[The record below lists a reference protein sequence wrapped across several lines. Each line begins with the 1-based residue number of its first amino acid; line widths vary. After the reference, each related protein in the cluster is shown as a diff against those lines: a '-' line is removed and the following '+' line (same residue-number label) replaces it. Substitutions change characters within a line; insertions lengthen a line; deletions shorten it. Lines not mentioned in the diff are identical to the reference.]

1 MVVGVNAWRI
11 QRLLPT
17 PGASATIPDLHLG
30 IGNMG
35 EGGGDI
41 PVPGAA
47 TAVPSDRSARPD
59 VFISYASPDIA
70 VADAVCAALEREAVN
85 CWIAPRDVLPGD
97 FYADSIVRAIDASR
111 AIIIVLSQSAVV
123 SPHVLREVERATS
136 KRHPVL
142 TLRID
147 QVPLPAALEY
157 FLNTS
162 QWLDV
167 SSEGLASALPRLLTA
182 VRRVIAGA
190 PADHASTGALAAA
203 PDVRG
208 PAHKAASQPVN
219 RVTLTLA
226 ALVLLA
232 IVLFVADRFWLSARR
247 PEPVPA
253 TATMTSSTPASVAA
267 IPAVSDKSIAVLPFV
282 DMSEKK
288 DQEYFSDGLSE
299 ELIDLLA
306 HSADLKVIARTS
318 SFQFKGKNEDMRTIG
333 QRLGV
338 SNLLEGS
345 VRTSGKTVR
354 VTAQLIRVSDGSH
367 RWSQSY
373 DRDMRDI
380 FKVQDAIAAAV
391 VTALEATMAG
401 GTQPPEAIPANT
413 EAYKAVLRG
422 RFFRQKETQEDSER
436 SVAAFQEALRLDPGY
451 ALAFAE
457 LAGEY
462 NERGLDGWML
472 PKEAYAKA
480 KEAADRAVK
489 IDPQLARA
497 HRVLAAIEWNYA
509 RNFAL
514 ARSEEKRADELDPSN
529 PSSIRAAGLD
539 ALARGEPNEAADILG
554 SLAERDPLDASARE
568 FAGWALFWADR
579 LPQAEAAFRTLLE
592 LNPAFAGGHCELGAV
607 LVAQDKP
614 DAALAI
620 SRAETD
626 EAARTL
632 CTGDVLWVLGQR
644 PEANALLTEAQTRY
658 GNSHAYSIA
667 GSYALRG
674 DKDEAFKW
682 LDRALENGEAQPS
695 LMRSDRSL
703 RNLRADPR
711 FDALLGKMNLL

>member
-1 MVVGVNAWRI
+1 MAVGVNARRI
-11 QRLLPT
+11 GRLLPT
-17 PGASATIPDLHLG
+17 PEASATIPGLHPG
-30 IGNMG
+30 IVNMG
-35 EGGGDI
+35 QGGGDFQA
-41 PVPGAA
+41 PGAA
-47 TAVPSDRSARPD
+47 PAESRDTSGKPD

-70 VADAVCAALEREAVN
+70 VADAVCAALEHEGVV
-85 CWIAPRDVLPGD
+85 CWVAPRDVLPGD
-97 FYADSIVRAIDASR
+97 FYADAIVGAIVASGV
-111 AIIIVLSQSAVV
+111 IIIVLSKSAVA
-123 SPHVLREVERATS
+123 SPHVLREVERAAS

-167 SSEGLASALPRLLTA
+167 SSEGLASALPKLLTA

-190 PADHASTGALAAA
+190 ATDRASIAAPDGRGTAAKTSRNPVNRMTMALAAVA
-203 PDVRG
+203 
-208 PAHKAASQPVN
+208 
-219 RVTLTLA
+219 
-226 ALVLLA
+226 LLA
-232 IVLFVADRFWLSARR
+232 IAAFAADRFWLSARR
-247 PEPVPA
+247 AALAPA
-253 TATMTSSTPASVAA
+253 PAMLMTNSTPAGSA
-267 IPAVSDKSIAVLPFV
+267 PALPASEKSIAVLPFV

-333 QRLGV
+333 QQLGV

-345 VRTSGKTVR
+345 VRTSGRTVR

-401 GTQPPEAIPANT
+401 GTQTSEAADANP

-422 RFFRQKETQEDSER
+422 RFFRQKETREDSER
-436 SVAAFQEALRLDPGY
+436 AVAAFQEALRLDPNY

-462 NERGLDGWML
+462 NIRGLSGWMP
-472 PKEAYAKA
+472 PKEAYAQA
-480 KEAADRAVK
+480 KEAVDQALK

-497 HRVLAAIEWNYA
+497 HRVLAAIEYNYA
-509 RNFAL
+509 RNFAV
-514 ARSEEKRADELDPSN
+514 ARAETKQAEELDPN
-529 PSSIRAAGLD
+529 NTSSKQSAGID
-539 ALARGEPNEAADILG
+539 AMARGEPNEAVPVFGALAD
-554 SLAERDPLDASARE
+554 RDPLDASARA
-568 FAGWALFWADR
+568 FFGWALFWAGR
-579 LPQAEAAFRTLLE
+579 LPEAEAAYRTVLE
-592 LNPAFAGGHCELGAV
+592 LNPSYAGAHCSLSEV
-607 LVAQDKP
+607 LLAQGKP

-620 SRAETD
+620 ARQESD
-626 EAARTL
+626 EASRL
-632 CTGDVLWVLGQR
+632 QCTADALWVLGQR
-644 PEANALLTEAQTRY
+644 PEADALLQQALTKY
-658 GNSHAYSIA
+658 GNTQAYGIA
-667 GSYALRG
+667 GCYAVRG
-674 DKDEAFKW
+674 DKDAAFRW

-695 LMRSDRSL
+695 LMRSDPSL
-703 RNLRADPR
+703 RSLRADPR
-711 FDALLGKMNLL
+711 FDALLRKMKLL

>member
-1 MVVGVNAWRI
+1 MAVAVNAGRI
-11 QRLLPT
+11 ERLLPT
-17 PGASATIPDLHLG
+17 PEASATIADLHPG
-30 IGNMG
+30 IVNMG
-35 EGGGDI
+35 QGGGDI
-41 PVPGAA
+41 QATGAA
-47 TAVPSDRSARPD
+47 PAESRDVSGKPD

-70 VADAVCAALEREAVN
+70 VADAVCAALEREGVV
-85 CWIAPRDVLPGD
+85 CWVAPRDVLPGD
-97 FYADSIVRAIDASR
+97 FYADAIVRAIDDSR
-111 AIIIVLSQSAVV
+111 AIIIVLSKSAVA
-123 SPHVLREVERATS
+123 SPHVLREVERAAS

-167 SSEGLASALPRLLTA
+167 SSEGLAGALPKLLTA

-190 PADHASTGALAAA
+190 ATAHASIAAA
-203 PDVRG
+203 DGRG
-208 PAHKAASQPVN
+208 TAAKASRNPVN
-219 RVTLTLA
+219 RMTMALA
-226 ALVLLA
+226 GLALLA
-232 IVLFVADRFWLSARR
+232 IAGFAADRFWLSARR
-247 PEPVPA
+247 AGPVSA
-253 TATMTSSTPASVAA
+253 TPVAPVTNSTPAGSPPALAA
-267 IPAVSDKSIAVLPFV
+267 PEKSIAVLPFV

-333 QRLGV
+333 QQLGV

-345 VRTSGKTVR
+345 VRTSGRTVR

-401 GTQPPEAIPANT
+401 GTQSSEAADANP

-422 RFFRQKETQEDSER
+422 RFFRQKETREDSER
-436 SVAAFQEALRLDPGY
+436 SVAAFQEALRLDPNY

-462 NERGLDGWML
+462 NNRGLSGWMP

-480 KEAADRAVK
+480 KQAADQAVK

-497 HRVLAAIEWNYA
+497 HRVLAAIEYNYA

-514 ARSEEKRADELDPSN
+514 ARAETKRAEELDPKN
-529 PSSIRAAGLD
+529 PVSTQTAGID
-539 ALARGEPNEAADILG
+539 AMARGEPNEAVPVFGALAD
-554 SLAERDPLDASARE
+554 RDPLDASARAY
-568 FAGWALFWADR
+568 FGWVLYWADR
-579 LPQAEAAFRTLLE
+579 LPEAEAAFRGLLE
-592 LNPAFAGGHCELGAV
+592 LNPGFAGAHCSLSEV
-607 LVAQDKP
+607 LLAERKP
-614 DAALAI
+614 DAALAFARQE
-620 SRAETD
+620 SD
-626 EAARTL
+626 EASRL
-632 CTGDVLWVLGQR
+632 QCTADALWVLGQH
-644 PEANALLTEAQTRY
+644 PEADALLQQAQTKY
-658 GNSHAYSIA
+658 GNTQAYGIA
-667 GSYALRG
+667 ESYAARG
-674 DKDEAFKW
+674 DKDAAFQW

-695 LMRSDRSL
+695 LMRSDPSLRSL
-703 RNLRADPR
+703 QADPR
-711 FDALLGKMNLL
+711 FDALLRKMKLL

>member
-1 MVVGVNAWRI
+1 MAVGVNAWRI

-35 EGGGDI
+35 EGGGEI

-47 TAVPSDRSARPD
+47 PAAPGDRSAKPD

-70 VADAVCAALEREAVN
+70 VADAVCAALEREAVS
-85 CWIAPRDVLPGD
+85 CWVAPRDVLPGD

-111 AIIIVLSQSAVV
+111 AIIIVLSQSAVA

-167 SSEGLASALPRLLTA
+167 SSEGLASALPKLLTA

-203 PDVRG
+203 SNVRG
-208 PAHKAASQPVN
+208 PAHRAATQPRN

-226 ALVLLA
+226 ALVFLA
-232 IVLFVADRFWLSARR
+232 IALFVADRFWMPARR
-247 PEPVPA
+247 PEPVSA
-253 TATMTSSTPASVAA
+253 TAAMTASTPASVAA

-354 VTAQLIRVSDGSH
+354 VTAQLIKVSDGSH

-391 VTALEATMAG
+391 VTALEATMAS

-422 RFFRQKETQEDSER
+422 RYFRQKETQEDLER
-436 SVAAFQEALRLDPGY
+436 SVAAFQEAVRLDPNY

-457 LAGEY
+457 LGRTY
-462 NERGLDGWML
+462 NYRGLDGWMP

-489 IDPQLARA
+489 IDPQLALA
-497 HRVLAAIEWNYA
+497 HRVLAIIEWNYA

-514 ARSEEKRADELDPSN
+514 SRAEEKRAEELDPNN
-529 PSSIRAAGLD
+529 PSSTESVGID
-539 ALARGEPNEAADILG
+539 ALARGEPNEAVPIFEAFVD
-554 SLAERDPLDASARE
+554 RDPLDASARE
-568 FAGWALFWADR
+568 FVGWALFWADR
-579 LPQAEAAFRTLLE
+579 LPEAEAAFRAVLE
-592 LNPAFAGGHCELGAV
+592 LNPSYAGAHCELGAV
-607 LVAQDKP
+607 LLAERKP

-620 SRAETD
+620 SRQETD
-626 EAARTL
+626 EASRTL
-632 CTGDVLWVLGQR
+632 CVGDVLWVLGQR
-644 PEANALLTEAQTRY
+644 SEANALLAQAQAKY
-658 GNSHAYSIA
+658 ADAHAYVIA
-667 GSYALRG
+667 VSYALRG